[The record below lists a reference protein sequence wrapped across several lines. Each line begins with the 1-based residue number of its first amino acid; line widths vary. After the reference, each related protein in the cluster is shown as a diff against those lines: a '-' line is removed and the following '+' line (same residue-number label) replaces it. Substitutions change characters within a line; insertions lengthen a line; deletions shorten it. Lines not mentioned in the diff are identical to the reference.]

1 MNNAI
6 NEQKDIKVNESQPGC
21 FIFVSFVVFEFIF
34 FFAIILKQK
43 RKKNLI
49 QIENVFPNSSC

>member
-43 RKKNLI
+43 RKKK
-49 QIENVFPNSSC
+49 FDPN

>member
-34 FFAIILKQK
+34 FSFFL
-43 RKKNLI
+43 LS
-49 QIENVFPNSSC
+49 F